1 MKRFITIITIIMLAI
16 GSAMSQP
23 RFSPDVAEVDL
34 GKVEWKQST
43 NVQYIITNTGDAP
56 LVLTEVEPDCSCTVA
71 NWTETPIAPGEEGTI
86 ELTFDAETLGHFQK
100 SVTVWT
106 NSEPHIVSL
115 SFKGQVL
122 PEIKD
127 YTASHPYQIGEVRLN
142 AAQIDFGKVS
152 LGELPVF
159 RLSVANVSQ
168 EDYEPVLMHLPQ
180 YLTMTAASDVL
191 ASEEKCDVDVTL
203 DSRLLP
209 DYGLTRTSVYLSRFM
224 GDEVSEENAI
234 PVSVVLLPDFSH
246 LSESDRRN
254 SGHIDISATEIDM
267 SDVLLVKNKAWQN
280 LIIANLGNSVLKI
293 EKLQVLNS
301 AISADIKTATIP
313 PGGMTRLRISVNK
326 KHIKQQDQMRLLL
339 ICNDPDN
346 PLVVVD
352 IKTEK

>member
-1 MKRFITIITIIMLAI
+1 MKRFIIIIMTIMLAI
-16 GSAMSQP
+16 CGAMSQP
-23 RFSPDVAEVDL
+23 RFSPDAAEVDL
-34 GKVEWKQST
+34 GRVEWKQST
-43 NVQYIITNTGDAP
+43 NVQYIIANTGDAP

-86 ELTFDAETLGHFQK
+86 ELTFEAETLGHFQK

-106 NSEPHIVSL
+106 NAEPHIVSL

-191 ASEEKCDVDVTL
+191 ASEEKCDVDVAL

-209 DYGLTRTSVYLSRFM
+209 DYGLTQTSVYLSRFM

-254 SGHIDISATEIDM
+254 SGHIQISATEIDM
-267 SDVLLVKNKAWQN
+267 SNALLTKNKVRQD
-280 LIIANLGNSVLKI
+280 LIITNSGNSELQIGKV
-293 EKLQVLNS
+293 QVLDPSIN
-301 AISADIKTATIP
+301 ADIRTVSIA
-313 PGGMTRLRISVNK
+313 PGGVARLRVSVSK

-346 PLVVVD
+346 PLLVVD

>member
-23 RFSPDVAEVDL
+23 RFSPDTAEVDL
-34 GKVEWKQST
+34 GRVEWKQST

-106 NSEPHIVSL
+106 NAEPHIVSL

-234 PVSVVLLPDFSH
+234 PISVVLLPDFSH
-246 LSESDRRN
+246 LSESDCRN

-293 EKLQVLNS
+293 EKLQVLNQ

-326 KHIKQQDQMRLLL
+326 KHIQQQDQMRLLL